1 MYQLMK
7 TSMIKDTETII
18 ENNLELL
25 QDIHA
30 QNYNGTNDAMLDNFE
45 TWVSGFSYDELELL
59 VSKIPN
65 WLDDSILDTIDEIK
79 DRENEAPLQKLK
91 RLTNYD

>member
-1 MYQLMK
+1 MK
-7 TSMIKDTETII
+7 TNMKYKDTETII

-91 RLTNYD
+91 RLTNYEESI

>member
-1 MYQLMK
+1 MK
-7 TSMIKDTETII
+7 NTETII

-30 QNYNGTNDAMLDNFE
+30 KNYNGTNDAMIDNFE

-65 WLDDSILDTIDEIK
+65 WIEDSILDTLDEIK

-91 RLTNYD
+91 RLTNYETTK

>member
-1 MYQLMK
+1 MK
-7 TSMIKDTETII
+7 YKDTETII

-45 TWVSGFSYDELELL
+45 TWVSGFSYDELELA
-59 VSKIPN
+59 
-65 WLDDSILDTIDEIK
+65 DEF
-79 DRENEAPLQKLK
+79 P
-91 RLTNYD
+91 T

>member
-1 MYQLMK
+1 
-7 TSMIKDTETII
+7 
-18 ENNLELL
+18 
-25 QDIHA
+25 
-30 QNYNGTNDAMLDNFE
+30 MLDNFE

>member
-1 MYQLMK
+1 MTY
-7 TSMIKDTETII
+7 KDTETII

-45 TWVSGFSYDELELL
+45 KWVSGFSYDELELL

-65 WLDDSILDTIDEIK
+65 WLEDSILDTLDEIE

-91 RLTNYD
+91 RLTNYEGTN

>member
-1 MYQLMK
+1 MK
-7 TSMIKDTETII
+7 YKDTEAII

-65 WLDDSILDTIDEIK
+65 LVEDSILDTLDEI
-79 DRENEAPLQKLK
+79 Q
-91 RLTNYD
+91 

>member
-1 MYQLMK
+1 MK
-7 TSMIKDTETII
+7 TNMIKDTETII

-45 TWVSGFSYDELELL
+45 TWISGFGYDELELL

>member
-1 MYQLMK
+1 MY
-7 TSMIKDTETII
+7 KDTETII

-30 QNYNGTNDAMLDNFE
+30 RNYTGTDDDMPEKFND
-45 TWVSGFSYDELELL
+45 WVSGFGYDELELL

-65 WLDDSILDTIDEIK
+65 WLEDSILDTLDEIE

>member
-1 MYQLMK
+1 MK
-7 TSMIKDTETII
+7 YKDTETII

-65 WLDDSILDTIDEIK
+65 LVEDSILDTLDEI
-79 DRENEAPLQKLK
+79 Q
-91 RLTNYD
+91 

>member
-1 MYQLMK
+1 MTY
-7 TSMIKDTETII
+7 KDTETII

-30 QNYNGTNDAMLDNFE
+30 KNYNGTNDAMLDNFE

-65 WLDDSILDTIDEIK
+65 WLEDSILDTLDEIQQYGK
-79 DRENEAPLQKLK
+79 
-91 RLTNYD
+91 

>member
-1 MYQLMK
+1 MK
-7 TSMIKDTETII
+7 YKDTETII

-91 RLTNYD
+91 RLTNYEESI